1 MKFTIAKEQLIH
13 GLQAVQNIVSS
24 RTTLPVL
31 SNVLL
36 RGENNRLEL
45 TATDLDVTVSCGV
58 GAEIN
63 KAGAVTVPVKR
74 LFGIVRELGNSE
86 VEIEVDEKNACKIKT
101 GASFYRLNGLAA
113 EEFPPVANFSEK
125 NKIIVPQE
133 KIKGMLRRTS
143 FAVSTDETRYVL
155 NGIYMSLRD
164 QKVTMVATDGRRLA
178 LTDEEVEVSQESQ
191 AEFIVPT
198 KAINELN
205 RLLQAKG
212 EVEIRFTENQAY
224 FALKTEEGGSIV
236 VITKLV
242 EGNYPN
248 YKQVIPA
255 EAAERVP
262 LAREELLQALR
273 RAEIMT
279 SEKSNSVKLSFS
291 KNNLTITANT
301 PEVGEARES
310 IAINYKGKDMAIAFN
325 PAYLMDP
332 LKALD
337 NDEVFLEL
345 SDELSPGV
353 VKINGPFLYVIMP
366 MRLSYPVTL
375 IIDTNGT

>member
-1 MKFTIAKEQLIH
+1 MKFTIAREQLIN

-36 RGENNRLEL
+36 RAEGKKLEL
-45 TATDLDVTVSCGV
+45 TATDLDVTLSSSVE
-58 GAEIN
+58 AEV
-63 KAGAVTVPVKR
+63 KKSGAVTVPVKKF
-74 LFGIVRELGNSE
+74 FGIVRELGNSE
-86 VEIEVDEKNACKIKT
+86 IEVEVDEKSACKIKS
-101 GASFYRLNGLAA
+101 GSSYYKLNGLAA
-113 EEFPPVANFSEK
+113 EEFPPMPVFGDRRK
-125 NKIIVPQE
+125 VVLPQE
-133 KIKGMLRRTS
+133 KVKAMLRKTS

-155 NGIYMSLRD
+155 NGIYVSLKD
-164 QKVTMVATDGRRLA
+164 HKVTMVATDGRRLA
-178 LTDEEVEVSQESQ
+178 LTDEEVDVNQESQ

-212 EVEIRFTENQAY
+212 EVEIKFTENQAL
-224 FALKTEEGGSIV
+224 FDLKAEDGSAV
-236 VITKLV
+236 VAITKLV

-255 EAAERVP
+255 ESQERVA
-262 LAREELLQALR
+262 LVREEFLQALR

-279 SEKSNSVKLSFS
+279 SEKSNSVKLALT

-301 PEVGEARES
+301 QEVGEGRES
-310 IAINYKGKDMAIAFN
+310 LAVNYKGKDLSIAFN
-325 PAYLMDP
+325 PGYLMDP

-353 VKINGPFLYVIMP
+353 LKINGPFLYVIMP
-366 MRLSYPVTL
+366 MRMS
-375 IIDTNGT
+375 